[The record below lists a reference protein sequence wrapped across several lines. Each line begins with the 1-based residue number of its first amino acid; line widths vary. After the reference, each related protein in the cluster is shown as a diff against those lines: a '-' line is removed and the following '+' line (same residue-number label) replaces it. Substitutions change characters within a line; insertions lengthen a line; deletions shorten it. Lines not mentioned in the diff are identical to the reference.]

1 MNRRRFFLGAA
12 CVTVGFFGLRRFTS
26 LALSAQEYSN
36 QINLYG
42 PLIADPEGILDL
54 PEGFSYSVV
63 SRTGDLMSDG
73 LRIPGSPDGM
83 AAFPLNSRETILIRN
98 HENKPDS
105 TEGSP
110 FGIENELL
118 GNIDQSKLYDAG
130 HGMLPHLGGTTN
142 IVYDFEA
149 RRVTKQFLSLA
160 GTERNCAGGP
170 TPWNSWISCEESVS
184 QADESNEKDH
194 GYNFEVPA
202 TARESLVEPIPLKAM
217 GRFNHEAVA
226 VNPRSG
232 VVYQTED
239 RGDGLIY
246 RLLPERYGDLRAGG
260 RLQALAIKDKKSA
273 DTRNWSTVPS
283 NSFPLNELMEVE
295 WIDLEDIH
303 SPDDDLRVRGF
314 EAGAARFARGEGM
327 WYGREAVYFACT
339 NGGKTGSGQIFR
351 YLPSPSE
358 GTSAEVIQPGR
369 LELFIE
375 PNDTTLLESCD
386 NLTVA
391 SWGDLII
398 CEDGPGEQYLR
409 GCTPQGQFYTL
420 AHNSYEGN
428 SEMCGA
434 CFAPNHPTLF
444 VNIQRPG
451 ITLAITGPW
460 QREEPV

>member
-1 MNRRRFFLGAA
+1 MDAA
-12 CVTVGFFGLRRFTS
+12 RITVGFLGLRRFAS
-26 LALSAQEYSN
+26 LGLSAQEYSN
-36 QINLYG
+36 EVNLYG
-42 PLIADPEGILDL
+42 PLIPDPEGILDL
-54 PEGFSYSVV
+54 PKGFSYSVL

-73 LRIPGSPDGM
+73 LRTPGSPDGM
-83 AAFPLNSRETILIRN
+83 AAFPLNGRETILIRN

-105 TEGSP
+105 TTSSP

-118 GNIDQSKLYDAG
+118 ENIDQTRLYDAG
-130 HGMLPHLGGTTN
+130 HEVLPHLGGTTSV
-142 IVYDFEA
+142 VYDFEA

-184 QADESNEKDH
+184 RADESNERDH

-202 TARESLVEPIPLKAM
+202 TAREGLVDPLPLKAM

-226 VNPRSG
+226 VNPRTG
-232 VVYQTED
+232 VVFQTED
-239 RGDGLIY
+239 RGDGLLY
-246 RLLPERYGDLRAGG
+246 RLLPEKYGDLQAGG
-260 RLQALAIKDKKSA
+260 RLQALVLKDEKSA
-273 DTRNWSTVPS
+273 DTRNWSTIQS
-283 NSFPLNELMEVE
+283 NAFPLNEPLEVA
-295 WIDLEDIH
+295 WIDLEEIQ
-303 SPDDDLRVRGF
+303 SPNDDLRLRGF

-327 WYGREAVYFACT
+327 WFGREAIYFACT

-351 YLPSPSE
+351 YLPSPAE
-358 GTSAEVIQPGR
+358 GTSAEADHPGR

-391 SWGDLII
+391 PWGDLII

-409 GCTPQGQFYTL
+409 GCTPQGQFFTL
-420 AHNSYEGN
+420 AHNSHEGD

-434 CFAPNHPTLF
+434 CFAPNHPVLF
-444 VNIQRPG
+444 VNIQTPG

-460 QREEPV
+460 RGTEPV

>member
-1 MNRRRFFLGAA
+1 MGAA
-12 CVTVGFFGLRRFTS
+12 CITVGFLGLRRFTS
-26 LALSAQEYSN
+26 LGLSAQEYSN
-36 QINLYG
+36 QVNLHG
-42 PLIADPEGILDL
+42 PLIPDPEGILDL
-54 PEGFSYSVV
+54 PEGFSYSIL

-73 LRIPGSPDGM
+73 LRTPGNPDGM
-83 AAFPLNSRETILIRN
+83 AAFPLNRRETILVRN

-105 TEGSP
+105 TTGSP

-118 GNIDQSKLYDAG
+118 ANIDQARLYDAG
-130 HGMLPHLGGTTN
+130 HGALPHLGGTTN
-142 IVYDFEA
+142 VVYDFEA
-149 RRVTKQFLSLA
+149 RRVTRQFLSLA

-170 TPWNSWISCEESVS
+170 TPWNSWISCEESIS
-184 QADESNEKDH
+184 RADESNERVH

-202 TARESLVEPIPLKAM
+202 RAREGLVEPIPLKAM

-226 VNPRSG
+226 VNPRTG

-246 RLLPERYGDLRAGG
+246 RLLPEKYGDLQAGG
-260 RLQALAIKDKKSA
+260 RLQALVLKDKKSA
-273 DTRNWSTVPS
+273 DTRNWSTIQS
-283 NSFPLNELMEVE
+283 NAFPQNEEMDVE
-295 WIDLEDIH
+295 WIDLEEIQ
-303 SPDDDLRVRGF
+303 SPNDDLRLRGF

-327 WYGREAVYFACT
+327 WYGREAIYFACT

-358 GTSAEVIQPGR
+358 GTTAEATEPGR

-391 SWGDLII
+391 PWGDLII

-409 GCTPQGQFYTL
+409 GYTPQGQFYTL
-420 AHNSYEGN
+420 AHNSYQGD

-460 QREEPV
+460 RRGEPV